1 MSDLHV
7 SGMDIAPNVVKTI
20 VAMAVNDVEGVSSL
34 VTDAPS
40 GIRRFLPGGKATTQG
55 VEVDVDEDDKLH
67 IAMHV
72 EVKSGYVLP
81 DVATELRRAV
91 ADAVAM
97 QMGIDVGSVDVYIDG
112 IRFGK

>member
-7 SGMDIAPNVVKTI
+7 SGMAIAPNVVETI
-20 VAMAVNDVEGVSSL
+20 VAMAVRDVEGVSSL

-40 GIRRFLPGGKATTQG
+40 GLAALLFGGKDTNQG
-55 VEVDVDEDDKLH
+55 VEVDVDDDDKLH
-67 IAMHV
+67 IVLRV

-81 DVATELRRAV
+81 DVAADLRRAV

-97 QMGIDVGSVDVYIDG
+97 QVGIDVGSVDVFIDG

>member
-7 SGMDIAPNVVKTI
+7 SGMAIAPNVVETI
-20 VAMAVNDVEGVSSL
+20 VAMAVRDVEGVSSL
-34 VTDAPS
+34 YDDAPS
-40 GIRRFLPGGKATTQG
+40 GFWSLFSGGKEANQG
-55 VEVDVDEDDKLH
+55 VEVEVDDDDKLH
-67 IAMHV
+67 ISLRI

-81 DVATELRRAV
+81 DVAADLRRAV

-97 QMGIDVGSVDVYIDG
+97 QVGIDVSSVDVFIDG